1 MYVQCTLKKSKDLVH
16 KQRNE
21 VHIKFFNFDVPSRT
35 SPICCS
41 RGYPGGW
48 IWIFITKLVYKYH
61 MEIYRKSYEY
71 CFIKGEILNFLTFGK
86 KKKKDKEN

>member
-1 MYVQCTLKKSKDLVH
+1 MTDVIGLVLDILSVRTMYIQKIL
-16 KQRNE
+16 N
-21 VHIKFFNFDVPSRT
+21 FNFDVPSRT